1 MNLKIMSLN
10 LLPIHAAATY
20 NQATMSSLHGIA
32 PRGQVDD
39 GPIDTFIRKLSSLSA
54 EEWQRRI
61 EALKTLVNSTPDYST
76 TCDDDGSHV
85 DPSLTPCSQPQ
96 RRSNNNT
103 SAANQS
109 NATIIPW
116 YRSSK
121 SVRRLAAPLKT
132 LLLDARS
139 AVVKEAAELIG
150 VLLSVK
156 LQCHPSFLTV
166 EEDDNINDDNSD
178 TKNDSDKEI
187 DDIFNNATTTPN
199 KQSNKQAPP
208 PPPFVGRLLFKDLLP
223 SILQLSGQTVKVIR
237 TYGVNMT
244 LTIIPHCRVKSALV
258 ILLERMKSDKN
269 RNVREDCARYLRCVL
284 ETWPIE
290 TDNKINSR
298 AEEQLS
304 YDAAQQIGMGL
315 GRALTDPAQPVRTET
330 KRGFQ
335 IIFQRF
341 RPVWNDVMKSGIIRD
356 VRLRKNLL
364 EAASRSESENGGL
377 FDDMASLG
385 DLSLNTERS
394 FTSMRSNTSYRSY
407 ASRGIGI
414 GGRGGNTIPSV
425 IGTPNNKVDRKY
437 GRYSPST
444 TTPSSGTKIRNK
456 ESSSTYST
464 SSYVLSSGH
473 VVSSSTPQRTSRLP
487 PPSSLSPRKSPR
499 TPTTPKQPFASLMQ
513 TPQPNKNETTPTRNH
528 NNNNNNHHHNT
539 DAIRQSPKPAKVLRK
554 RLSRR
559 ISGIDGLEAAAAI
572 NSTAHMEYTRQLSS
586 IAEKNDDGISATG
599 PSSPST
605 ANGNA
610 NNNNSEEITFVALE
624 VISAHLAH
632 LDKVE
637 KHLSREKDLLL
648 DLNNKLGISVSDS
661 TNSDEL
667 ARCLS
672 NLTEEQ
678 VCDYFESVHVCVDA
692 QRNASESLLRE
703 MERISQGGGGDISMS
718 SSDAIDTSN
727 SEHGNGV
734 MDGLSQS
741 PLHSKSNGLERVQ
754 RDLGAQF

>member
-1 MNLKIMSLN
+1 
-10 LLPIHAAATY
+10 
-20 NQATMSSLHGIA
+20 MSSLHGLA

-39 GPIDTFIRKLSSLSA
+39 GPIDSFIRTLSSLSA

-76 TCDDDGSHV
+76 TCNDDGSHS
-85 DPSLTPCSQPQ
+85 DPSLTPCSQPHHGLTN
-96 RRSNNNT
+96 SN
-103 SAANQS
+103 SANQS
-109 NATIIPW
+109 NNNNNVIIPW

-139 AVVKEAAELIG
+139 AVVKEATELIG
-150 VLLSVK
+150 ELLSVK
-156 LQCHPSFLTV
+156 LQCHPSFLTL
-166 EEDDNINDDNSD
+166 EEEEAAENNNEGDYGGMNYDA
-178 TKNDSDKEI
+178 DKEI
-187 DDIFNNATTTPN
+187 DDIFNNNSTTPA
-199 KQSNKQAPP
+199 KQSSKQSP

-223 SILQLSGQTVKVIR
+223 SILQLSAQTVKVIR

-244 LTIIPHCRVKSALV
+244 LQLIPHCRVKSAFV

-284 ETWPIE
+284 ETWPVLE
-290 TDNKINSR
+290 SDDKAMKNSR
-298 AEEQLS
+298 TEEQLS
-304 YDAAQQIGMGL
+304 YEAAHQIGMGL
-315 GRALTDPAQPVRTET
+315 GRALTDPAQPVRSET

-335 IIFQRF
+335 VIFQRF
-341 RPVWNDVMKSGIIRD
+341 RPVWDDVMNSGIIRD

-364 EAASRSESENGGL
+364 EAASRSEDNGGL

-407 ASRGIGI
+407 ASRGIGVGI
-414 GGRGGNTIPSV
+414 NGGGRGATVPSV
-425 IGTPNNKVDRKY
+425 IGTPKVERKY
-437 GRYSPST
+437 GRYSPSTIT

-473 VVSSSTPQRTSRLP
+473 VVSSSRGTPQRTSRLP
-487 PPSSLSPRKSPR
+487 PSPRKSPR
-499 TPTTPKQPFASLMQ
+499 TPPPKQPFASLMQ

-528 NNNNNNHHHNT
+528 ENNHHYQNAN
-539 DAIRQSPKPAKVLRK
+539 AIRQSPKPAKLLRK

-559 ISGIDGLEAAAAI
+559 ISGIDGLEATGSAAI
-572 NSTAHMEYTRQLSS
+572 NTATSTAHVEYNRQLSS
-586 IAEKNDDGISATG
+586 IAEKNDDGISTTAAS
-599 PSSPST
+599 PSST

-648 DLNNKLGISVSDS
+648 DLNKQLGISISDS

-667 ARCLS
+667 SQCLN

-678 VCDYFESVHVCVDA
+678 VCDYFESVHVCVDL

-703 MERISQGGGGDISMS
+703 MERISQGGGGDVSMS
-718 SSDAIDTSN
+718 SSDVVMDTS
-727 SEHGNGV
+727 SARDISNGV
-734 MDGLSQS
+734 MDGLPQS
-741 PLHSKSNGLERVQ
+741 PLHSTSNVLERVQ